1 MTEKELFI
9 SWLNDAYSTELAM
22 MPVLENHANDARD
35 YPEIYERQMQHLE
48 ETRRQAERLETMIK
62 SLGGKVSVVKSITGK
77 TLGLGKSVS
86 TGIFSD
92 EMIKNFL
99 ADYTAE
105 HLEIASYKSL
115 IAAARHVGEKQ
126 CIPVLEE
133 ILAEELAMAAWL
145 KEHIPMATVESFKT
159 AASDSNDR
167 SSKKSSGTKRR
178 ASGLLKPSGLVTL
191 LGIGAVGAGVTMLMS
206 ASENKNQAGQ
216 SKRGLENAHSRS
228 LENAHGAG
236 DSFPADTDN
245 IAEVGVIVTETVIAT
260 DDPEVILM
268 RDRTNLND

>member
-35 YPEIYERQMQHLE
+35 YPEIYQHNMRHLV

-62 SLGGKVSVVKSITGK
+62 NLGGKVSTVKSITGK

-99 ADYTAE
+99 ADYAAE

-115 IAAARHVGEKQ
+115 IATARHIGEHQ

-133 ILAEELAMAAWL
+133 ILAEEVAMAAWL
-145 KEHIPMATVESFKT
+145 KERIPMATTESIKFVTSEEGGK
-159 AASDSNDR
+159 R
-167 SSKKSSGTKRR
+167 SKKSGRTKSV
-178 ASGLLKPSGLVTL
+178 ATGLFKPSVLVTL
-191 LGIGAVGAGVTMLMS
+191 LGVGAIGAGATMILRS
-206 ASENKNQAGQ
+206 SKNKNNG
-216 SKRGLENAHSRS
+216 ENNHHS
-228 LENAHGAG
+228 LKG
-236 DSFPADTDN
+236 ADTFASNQMNERDKL
-245 IAEVGVIVTETVIAT
+245 EQVDLVVTETLIVEEEPGLEISRASGGAGF
-260 DDPEVILM
+260 
-268 RDRTNLND
+268 